1 MLKNFMIQSIFQIV
15 AKNLQKIAQKVNLTY
30 NEVNILVYY
39 LIIPLSWCIMLD
51 CLIGMPITTLLLVAV
66 WAVIFL
72 KVKSFSEWCDKGFKL
87 SQRFICFSGEYV
99 KYSVIICVFIPVLIY
114 AVLIALLIVHFLL

>member
-1 MLKNFMIQSIFQIV
+1 MEQTFVSKLFWWVAKSLQSIARI
-15 AKNLQKIAQKVNLTY
+15 LHLSY
-30 NEVNILVYY
+30 NEINIIVYY
-39 LIIPLSWCIMLD
+39 LLIPLSWCIMLD

-87 SQRFICFSGEYV
+87 SQRFICLFGEYV

-114 AVLIALLIVHFLL
+114 AVLRTLLIVHFLL

>member
-1 MLKNFMIQSIFQIV
+1 MEQTFVSKLFWWVAKSLQSIARI
-15 AKNLQKIAQKVNLTY
+15 LHLSY
-30 NEVNILVYY
+30 NEINIIVYY
-39 LIIPLSWCIMLD
+39 LLIPLSWCIMLD

-87 SQRFICFSGEYV
+87 SQRFICLFGEYV

-114 AVLIALLIVHFLL
+114 VVLITLLILN

>member
-1 MLKNFMIQSIFQIV
+1 MEQTFVSKLFWWVAKSLQSIARI
-15 AKNLQKIAQKVNLTY
+15 LHLSY
-30 NEVNILVYY
+30 NEINIIVYY
-39 LIIPLSWCIMLD
+39 LLIPLSWCIMSD

-87 SQRFICFSGEYV
+87 SQRFICFFGEYV

-114 AVLIALLIVHFLL
+114 VVLITLLILN

>member
-1 MLKNFMIQSIFQIV
+1 MEQTFVSKLFWWVAKSLQSIARI
-15 AKNLQKIAQKVNLTY
+15 LHLSY
-30 NEVNILVYY
+30 NEINIFVYY
-39 LIIPLSWCIMLD
+39 LLIPLSWCIMLD

-87 SQRFICFSGEYV
+87 SQRFICLFGEYV

-114 AVLIALLIVHFLL
+114 AVLITLLIVHFLL

>member
-1 MLKNFMIQSIFQIV
+1 MEQTFVSKLFWWVAKSLQSIARI
-15 AKNLQKIAQKVNLTY
+15 LHLSY
-30 NEVNILVYY
+30 NEINIIVYY
-39 LIIPLSWCIMLD
+39 LLIPLSWCIMLD

-87 SQRFICFSGEYV
+87 SQRFICLFGEYV

-114 AVLIALLIVHFLL
+114 AVLITLLIVHFLL

>member
-1 MLKNFMIQSIFQIV
+1 MEQTFVSKLFWWVAKSLQSIARI
-15 AKNLQKIAQKVNLTY
+15 LHLSY
-30 NEVNILVYY
+30 NEINIIVYY
-39 LIIPLSWCIMLD
+39 LLIPLSWCIMLD
-51 CLIGMPITTLLLVAV
+51 CLIGMPITTLLLIAV

-87 SQRFICFSGEYV
+87 SQRFICLFGEYV

-114 AVLIALLIVHFLL
+114 AVLITLLIVHFLL

>member
-1 MLKNFMIQSIFQIV
+1 MEQTFVSKLFWWV
-15 AKNLQKIAQKVNLTY
+15 AKSLQSLARILHLSY
-30 NEVNILVYY
+30 NEINIIVYY
-39 LIIPLSWCIMLD
+39 LLIPLSWCIMLD

-87 SQRFICFSGEYV
+87 SQRFICLFGEYV

-114 AVLIALLIVHFLL
+114 AVLITLLIVHFLL

>member
-1 MLKNFMIQSIFQIV
+1 MEQTFVSKLFWWV
-15 AKNLQKIAQKVNLTY
+15 AKSLQSLARILHLSY
-30 NEVNILVYY
+30 NEINIIVYY
-39 LIIPLSWCIMLD
+39 LLIPLSWCIMLD

-72 KVKSFSEWCDKGFKL
+72 KVKSFLEWCDKGFKL
-87 SQRFICFSGEYV
+87 SQRFICFFGEYV

-114 AVLIALLIVHFLL
+114 AVLITLLIVHFLL

>member
-1 MLKNFMIQSIFQIV
+1 MEQTFVSKLFWWVAKSLQSIARI
-15 AKNLQKIAQKVNLTY
+15 LHLSY
-30 NEVNILVYY
+30 NEINIIVYY
-39 LIIPLSWCIMLD
+39 LLIPLSWCIMLD

-87 SQRFICFSGEYV
+87 SQRFICFFGEYV
-99 KYSVIICVFIPVLIY
+99 EYSVIICVFIPVLIY
-114 AVLIALLIVHFLL
+114 AVLITLLIVHFLL

>member
-1 MLKNFMIQSIFQIV
+1 MEQTFVSKLFWWVAKSLQSIARI
-15 AKNLQKIAQKVNLTY
+15 LHLSY
-30 NEVNILVYY
+30 NEINIIVYY
-39 LIIPLSWCIMLD
+39 LLIPLSWCIMLD
-51 CLIGMPITTLLLVAV
+51 CLIGMPITTLLLIAV

-87 SQRFICFSGEYV
+87 SQRFICFFGEYV

-114 AVLIALLIVHFLL
+114 AVLITLLIVHFLL

>member
-1 MLKNFMIQSIFQIV
+1 MEQTFVSKLFWWVAKSLQSIARI
-15 AKNLQKIAQKVNLTY
+15 LHLSY
-30 NEVNILVYY
+30 NEINIIVYY
-39 LIIPLSWCIMLD
+39 LLIPLSWCIMLD

-87 SQRFICFSGEYV
+87 SQRFICFFGEYV
-99 KYSVIICVFIPVLIY
+99 GYSVIICVFIPVLIY
-114 AVLIALLIVHFLL
+114 AVLITLLIVHFLL

>member
-1 MLKNFMIQSIFQIV
+1 MEQTFVSKLFWWVAKSLQSIARI
-15 AKNLQKIAQKVNLTY
+15 LHLSY
-30 NEVNILVYY
+30 NEINIIVYY
-39 LIIPLSWCIMLD
+39 LLIPLSWCIMLD

-114 AVLIALLIVHFLL
+114 AVLIALLIVHFLF

>member
-1 MLKNFMIQSIFQIV
+1 MEQTFVSKLFWWVAKSLQSIARI
-15 AKNLQKIAQKVNLTY
+15 LHLSY
-30 NEVNILVYY
+30 NEINIIVYY
-39 LIIPLSWCIMLD
+39 LLIPLSWCIMLD
-51 CLIGMPITTLLLVAV
+51 CLIGMPIATLLLVAV

-87 SQRFICFSGEYV
+87 SQRFICFFGEYV

-114 AVLIALLIVHFLL
+114 AVLITLLIVHFLL

>member
-1 MLKNFMIQSIFQIV
+1 MEQTFVSKLFWWV
-15 AKNLQKIAQKVNLTY
+15 AKSLQNIARILHLSY
-30 NEVNILVYY
+30 NEINIIVYY
-39 LIIPLSWCIMLD
+39 LLIPLSWCIMLD
-51 CLIGMPITTLLLVAV
+51 CLMGMPITTLLLVAV

-87 SQRFICFSGEYV
+87 SQRFICFFGEYV

-114 AVLIALLIVHFLL
+114 VVLITLLILN

>member
-1 MLKNFMIQSIFQIV
+1 MEQTFVSKLFWWVAKSLQSIARI
-15 AKNLQKIAQKVNLTY
+15 LHLSY
-30 NEVNILVYY
+30 NEINIIVYY
-39 LIIPLSWCIMLD
+39 LLIPLSWCIMLD

-87 SQRFICFSGEYV
+87 SQRFICFFGEYV

-114 AVLIALLIVHFLL
+114 VVLFTLLILN

>member
-1 MLKNFMIQSIFQIV
+1 MEQTFVSKLFWWVAKSLQSIARI
-15 AKNLQKIAQKVNLTY
+15 LHLSY
-30 NEVNILVYY
+30 NEINIIVYY
-39 LIIPLSWCIMLD
+39 LLIPLSWCIMLD

-72 KVKSFSEWCDKGFKL
+72 KVESFSEWCDKGFKL
-87 SQRFICFSGEYV
+87 SQRFICLFGEYV

-114 AVLIALLIVHFLL
+114 AVLITLLIVHFLL

>member
-1 MLKNFMIQSIFQIV
+1 MIQSIFQSV
-15 AKNLQKIAQKVNLTY
+15 ANNLQKIAKKVNLTY

-51 CLIGMPITTLLLVAV
+51 CLIGMPITTLLLIAV

-87 SQRFICFSGEYV
+87 SQRFICFFGEYV
-99 KYSVIICVFIPVLIY
+99 EYSVIICVFIPVLIY
-114 AVLIALLIVHFLL
+114 AVLITLLIVHFLL

>member
-1 MLKNFMIQSIFQIV
+1 MEQTFVSKLFWWV
-15 AKNLQKIAQKVNLTY
+15 AKSLQSLARILHLSY
-30 NEVNILVYY
+30 NEINIIVYY
-39 LIIPLSWCIMLD
+39 LLIPLSWCIMLD

-87 SQRFICFSGEYV
+87 SQRFICLFGEYV

-114 AVLIALLIVHFLL
+114 AVLITLLILH

>member
-1 MLKNFMIQSIFQIV
+1 MEQTFVSKLFWWVAKSLQSIARI
-15 AKNLQKIAQKVNLTY
+15 LHLSY
-30 NEVNILVYY
+30 NEINIIVYY
-39 LIIPLSWCIMLD
+39 LLIPLSWCIMLD

-87 SQRFICFSGEYV
+87 SQRFICLFGEYV

-114 AVLIALLIVHFLL
+114 AVLIVSFIVHFLL

>member
-1 MLKNFMIQSIFQIV
+1 MEQTFVSKLFWWVAKSLQSIARI
-15 AKNLQKIAQKVNLTY
+15 LHLSY
-30 NEVNILVYY
+30 NEINIIVYY
-39 LIIPLSWCIMLD
+39 LLIPLSWCIMLD

-87 SQRFICFSGEYV
+87 SQRLICLFGEYV

-114 AVLIALLIVHFLL
+114 AVLITLLIVHFLL

>member
-1 MLKNFMIQSIFQIV
+1 MEQTFVSKLFWWVAKSLQSIARI
-15 AKNLQKIAQKVNLTY
+15 LHLSY
-30 NEVNILVYY
+30 NEINIIVYY
-39 LIIPLSWCIMLD
+39 LLIPLSWCIMLD

-87 SQRFICFSGEYV
+87 SQMFICLFGEYV

-114 AVLIALLIVHFLL
+114 AVLITLLIVHFLL